1 MTSIDRKPLL
11 RFLRNQFAIDW
22 HGHHGAPH
30 WARVRANGLMLA
42 PLTGANR
49 HVVELFAF
57 FHDACRVNE
66 HVDDGHGARGAD
78 LAGRLKGRFFEATDE
93 EMDLLAHACRYHSDG
108 RSQGDATVLTCW
120 DADRLD
126 LGRVGITPRA
136 DRLCTAAARQATML
150 ATANARAQAWVNR
163 RIAARGDQ
171 KSTAQR
177 FVSKISPRTTRP

>member
-11 RFLRNQFAIDW
+11 RFLRSQFAIHW
-22 HGHHGAPH
+22 HGHHGVPH

-42 PLTGANR
+42 PMTGANR

-66 HVDDGHGARGAD
+66 NVDDGHGARGAD
-78 LAGRLKGRFFEATDE
+78 LASQLKGRFFVASDE
-93 EMDLLAHACRYHSDG
+93 EMDLLAHACRFHSDG

-136 DRLCTAAARQATML
+136 DRLCTSAARKTSVMAAA
-150 ATANARAQAWVNR
+150 NR
-163 RIAARGDQ
+163 RAAEW
-171 KSTAQR
+171 
-177 FVSKISPRTTRP
+177 VSHFHKVP